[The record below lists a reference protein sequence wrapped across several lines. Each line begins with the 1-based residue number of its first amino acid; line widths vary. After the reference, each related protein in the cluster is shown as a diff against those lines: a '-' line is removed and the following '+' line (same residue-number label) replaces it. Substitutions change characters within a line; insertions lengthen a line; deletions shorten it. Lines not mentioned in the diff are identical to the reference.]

1 MGRGRSGYGRE
12 LGVAQVE
19 AVALHM
25 YRHMYGYRV
34 ATWASDGFFP
44 DRRAGR
50 DMLALPFA

>member
-25 YRHMYGYRV
+25 YGYRV

-44 DRRAGR
+44 DDRAGR